1 VAGAGLAAFSGGLI
15 GMYARVPGLR
25 KQGSVRPTQEGLAMA
40 KDIWLMGIG
49 LGMVVDDLVDNQ
61 SSRG

>member
-1 VAGAGLAAFSGGLI
+1 
-15 GMYARVPGLR
+15 MYARVPGLR